1 MELSIDTSTRYAS
14 VCLSHEGSLLAE
26 SRWFS
31 KQNHSVELLPSVDN
45 LLIGYNL
52 NNKALDC
59 VIVAIGPGGFSAL
72 RVGLSTAKGLSASLS
87 IPLVALNTL
96 EIEAYAF
103 RGLGFQICS
112 ILDMGREEVAVAIYN
127 GLDEG
132 WSCVEEG
139 FVSKVEDLCASINT
153 KTVFCGEAVQN
164 HGELINQELGD
175 LAIVSKQ
182 ILPTRNPA
190 IIAHMG
196 YNKFRRMEFEN
207 LSTVEPI
214 YLRGPSISQ
223 PRAAL

>member
-14 VCLSHEGSLLAE
+14 ICISHEGNLLAE
-26 SRWFS
+26 TCWFS
-31 KQNHSVELLPSVDN
+31 KQNHSVELLPSIDN
-45 LLIGYNL
+45 LLTGNNL

-59 VIVAIGPGGFSAL
+59 VIIAVGPGGFSAL
-72 RVGLSTAKGLSASLS
+72 RVGLSTAKGLSSSLN

-96 EIEAYAF
+96 EIEAYGF

-112 ILDMGREEVAVAIYN
+112 ILDMGREEVAAAIYN

-132 WSCVEEG
+132 WACIEEG
-139 FVSKVEDLCASINT
+139 YVSKVEGLCASIDT
-153 KTVFCGEAVQN
+153 KTVFCGEAVQKY
-164 HGELINQELGD
+164 GESINEVLGD
-175 LAIVSKQ
+175 LAVVAKQ
-182 ILPTRNPA
+182 ILPTRMPA

-214 YLRGPSISQ
+214 YLRSPSISQ
-223 PRAAL
+223 PRSPS